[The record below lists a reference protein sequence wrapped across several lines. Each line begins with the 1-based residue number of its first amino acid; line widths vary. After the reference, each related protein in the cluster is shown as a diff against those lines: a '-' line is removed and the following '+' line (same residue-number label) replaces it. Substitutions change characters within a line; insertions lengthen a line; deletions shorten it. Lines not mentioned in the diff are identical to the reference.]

1 MPGNPQACTGA
12 VCNNLPCMSHGA
24 PTPSGAGGA
33 PAGPVFQNLP
43 PSPNPTARPRLRT
56 VVIAGL
62 VTTGFLLSAAVLAV
76 EFETGLGV
84 QVTLLAGLFAALP
97 LLVVVPTYLWLDRY
111 EVEPAWLLA
120 LAFAWGAICAPA
132 GALFLNTGIQ
142 IAMRMAGAQDPDVV
156 TAVFGAPLVEEGLKG
171 FGVLLIV
178 LLRRR
183 EFDGVVDGIVYAGMV
198 GAGFAFSENILYLGR
213 EFVEYGQQGL
223 TELFILRCIIGPF
236 AHPLF
241 TAFTGI
247 GLGLAVAVMRSAWSR
262 VLVALGGFL
271 LAALLHGI
279 WNLSAA
285 TGHLIGAYVLFQV
298 PLFVCF
304 VALIVGL
311 RYREGRLI
319 RTYLSQYA
327 DAGWLSHQEVA
338 MLSSLPARRQAR
350 VWANQ
355 QGGKAAVASMRAFQ
369 DAASDLAL
377 LRARMVR
384 GSAERDA
391 VAHERALLE
400 AIVAHRRA
408 FVGHFAY

>member
-1 MPGNPQACTGA
+1 MGFDWNS
-12 VCNNLPCMSHGA
+12 LPCMSFGA
-24 PTPSGAGGA
+24 PTPSGAGGPTSGPAFPGYA
-33 PAGPVFQNLP
+33 PA
-43 PSPNPTARPRLRT
+43 PNRTSRPRLRT
-56 VVIAGL
+56 VIVGGL
-62 VTTGFLLSAAVLAV
+62 VATGFLLSAAVLAV
-76 EFETGLGV
+76 EFETGFGV
-84 QVTLLAGLFAALP
+84 QVTLLAALFAALP
-97 LLVVVPTYLWLDRY
+97 LLVVVPTFLWLDRY
-111 EVEPAWLLA
+111 EAEPTRMLI
-120 LAFAWGAICAPA
+120 LAFAWGAVCAPA
-132 GALFLNTGIQ
+132 GALFLNTGIA
-142 IAMRMAGAQDPDVV
+142 IAMRLAGAEDPDVV
-156 TAVFGAPLVEEGLKG
+156 TAVFGAPFVEEGLKG
-171 FGVLLIV
+171 LGVLLIV

-183 EFDGVVDGIVYAGMV
+183 EFDGVVDGIVYAGLV
-198 GAGFAFSENILYLGR
+198 GAGFAFSENIIYLGR

-223 TELFILRCIIGPF
+223 TELFILRCIMGPF

-285 TGHLIGAYVLFQV
+285 TGHLIGAYILFQV
-298 PLFVCF
+298 PLFLCF
-304 VALIVGL
+304 VALVIGL

-350 VWANQ
+350 IWANQ
-355 QGGKAAVASMRAFQ
+355 QGGRAAVASMRAFQ

-391 VAHERALLE
+391 AARERTLLE
-400 AIVAHRRA
+400 SIVAHRRA
-408 FVGHFAY
+408 FVGNLAY

>member
-1 MPGNPQACTGA
+1 MGFDWNS
-12 VCNNLPCMSHGA
+12 LPCMSFGA
-24 PTPSGAGGA
+24 PTPSGAGGPTSGPAFPGYA
-33 PAGPVFQNLP
+33 PA
-43 PSPNPTARPRLRT
+43 PNRTSRPRLRT
-56 VVIAGL
+56 VIVGGL
-62 VTTGFLLSAAVLAV
+62 VATGFLLSAAVLAV

-84 QVTLLAGLFAALP
+84 QVTLLAALFAALP
-97 LLVVVPTYLWLDRY
+97 LLVVVPTFLWLDRY
-111 EVEPAWLLA
+111 EAEPTRMLI
-120 LAFAWGAICAPA
+120 LAFAWGAVCAPA
-132 GALFLNTGIQ
+132 GALFLNTGIA
-142 IAMRMAGAQDPDVV
+142 IAMRLAGAEDPDLE
-156 TAVFGAPLVEEGLKG
+156 TAVFGAPFVEEGLKG
-171 FGVLLIV
+171 LGVLLIV

-183 EFDGVVDGIVYAGMV
+183 EFDGVVDGIVYAGLV
-198 GAGFAFSENILYLGR
+198 GAGFAFSENIIYLGR

-223 TELFILRCIIGPF
+223 TELFILRCIMGPF

-298 PLFVCF
+298 PLFLCF
-304 VALIVGL
+304 VALVIGL

-350 VWANQ
+350 IWANQ
-355 QGGKAAVASMRAFQ
+355 QGGRAAVASMRAFQ

-391 VAHERALLE
+391 AARESTLLE
-400 AIVAHRRA
+400 SIVAHRRA
-408 FVGHFAY
+408 FVGNLAY

>member
-1 MPGNPQACTGA
+1 MGFDWNS
-12 VCNNLPCMSHGA
+12 LPCMSFGA
-24 PTPSGAGGA
+24 PTPSGAGGPTSGPAFPGYA
-33 PAGPVFQNLP
+33 PA
-43 PSPNPTARPRLRT
+43 PNRTSRPRLRT
-56 VVIAGL
+56 VIVGGL
-62 VTTGFLLSAAVLAV
+62 VATGFLLSAAVLAV

-84 QVTLLAGLFAALP
+84 QVTLLAALFAALP
-97 LLVVVPTYLWLDRY
+97 LLVVVPTFLWLDRY
-111 EVEPAWLLA
+111 EAEPTRMLI
-120 LAFAWGAICAPA
+120 LAFAWGAVCAPA
-132 GALFLNTGIQ
+132 GALFLNTGIA
-142 IAMRMAGAQDPDVV
+142 IAMRLAGAEDPDVV
-156 TAVFGAPLVEEGLKG
+156 TAVFGAPFVEEGLKG
-171 FGVLLIV
+171 LGVLLIV

-183 EFDGVVDGIVYAGMV
+183 EFDGVVDGIVYAGLV
-198 GAGFAFSENILYLGR
+198 GAGFAFSENIIYLGR

-223 TELFILRCIIGPF
+223 TELFILRCIMGPF

-298 PLFVCF
+298 PLFLCF
-304 VALIVGL
+304 VALVIGL

-350 VWANQ
+350 IWANQ
-355 QGGKAAVASMRAFQ
+355 QGGSAAVASMRAFQ

-384 GSAERDA
+384 GSAEREA
-391 VAHERALLE
+391 AARESTLLE
-400 AIVAHRRA
+400 SIVAHRRA
-408 FVGHFAY
+408 FVGNLAY

>member
-1 MPGNPQACTGA
+1 MGFDWNS
-12 VCNNLPCMSHGA
+12 LPCMSFGA
-24 PTPSGAGGA
+24 PTPSGAGGPTSGPAFPGYA
-33 PAGPVFQNLP
+33 PA
-43 PSPNPTARPRLRT
+43 PNRTSRPRLRT
-56 VVIAGL
+56 VIVGGL
-62 VTTGFLLSAAVLAV
+62 VATGFLLSAAVLAV

-84 QVTLLAGLFAALP
+84 QVTLLAALFAALP
-97 LLVVVPTYLWLDRY
+97 LLVVVPTFLWLDRY
-111 EVEPAWLLA
+111 EAEPTRMLV
-120 LAFAWGAICAPA
+120 LAFVWGAVCAPA
-132 GALFLNTGIQ
+132 GALFLNTGIA
-142 IAMRMAGAQDPDVV
+142 IAMRLAGAEDPDVV
-156 TAVFGAPLVEEGLKG
+156 TAVFGAPFVEEGLKG
-171 FGVLLIV
+171 LGVLLIV

-183 EFDGVVDGIVYAGMV
+183 EFDGVIDGIVYAGLV
-198 GAGFAFSENILYLGR
+198 GAGFAFSENIIYLGR

-223 TELFILRCIIGPF
+223 TELFVLRCIMGPF

-298 PLFVCF
+298 PLFLCF
-304 VALIVGL
+304 VALVIGL

-350 VWANQ
+350 IWANQ
-355 QGGKAAVASMRAFQ
+355 QGGRAAVASMRAFQ

-391 VAHERALLE
+391 AARERTLLE
-400 AIVAHRRA
+400 SIVAHRRA
-408 FVGHFAY
+408 FVGNLAY

>member
-1 MPGNPQACTGA
+1 MA
-12 VCNNLPCMSHGA
+12 SGA
-24 PTPSGAGGA
+24 PTPSGSGGS
-33 PAGPVFQNLP
+33 PGPVLP
-43 PSPNPTARPRLRT
+43 PYPPAPNPTSRPRLRN
-56 VVIAGL
+56 VVIGGL
-62 VTTGFLLSAAVLAV
+62 VVTGFLLSAAVLAV

-84 QVTLLAGLFAALP
+84 QVTLLAALFAALP

-111 EVEPAWLLA
+111 EAEPTRMLV
-120 LAFAWGAICAPA
+120 LAFAWGAVCAPA

-142 IAMRMAGAQDPDVV
+142 IAMRLAGAADPDVF

-171 FGVLLIV
+171 FGILLVV

-183 EFDGVVDGIVYAGMV
+183 EFDGVVDGIVYAGLV

-223 TELFILRCIIGPF
+223 TELFILRCIMGPF

-247 GLGLAVAVMRSAWSR
+247 GLGLAVAVMRSLWSR
-262 VLVALGGFL
+262 VLVGLAGYL
-271 LAALLHGI
+271 LAELFHGI

-285 TGHLIGAYVLFQV
+285 TGHLIGAYVLFQI

-350 VWANQ
+350 VWASQ
-355 QGGKAAVASMRAFQ
+355 QGGKAAEASMRAFQ
-369 DAASDLAL
+369 DGASDLAL

-391 VAHERALLE
+391 GAHERMLLE
-400 AIVAHRRA
+400 AIVANRRA
-408 FVGHFAY
+408 FVGHLAY

>member
-1 MPGNPQACTGA
+1 MGRDWNS
-12 VCNNLPCMSHGA
+12 LPCMSFGA
-24 PTPSGAGGA
+24 PTPSGAGGPTSGPAFPGYA
-33 PAGPVFQNLP
+33 PA
-43 PSPNPTARPRLRT
+43 PNRTSRPRLRT
-56 VVIAGL
+56 VIVGGLIA
-62 VTTGFLLSAAVLAV
+62 TGFLLSAAVLAV

-84 QVTLLAGLFAALP
+84 QVTLLAALFAALP
-97 LLVVVPTYLWLDRY
+97 LLVVVPTFLWLDRY
-111 EVEPAWLLA
+111 EAEPTRMLI
-120 LAFAWGAICAPA
+120 LAFAWGAVCAPA
-132 GALFLNTGIQ
+132 GALFLNTGIA
-142 IAMRMAGAQDPDVV
+142 IAMRLAGAEDPDLE
-156 TAVFGAPLVEEGLKG
+156 TAVFGAPFVEEGLKG

-183 EFDGVVDGIVYAGMV
+183 EFDGVVDGIVYAGLV
-198 GAGFAFSENILYLGR
+198 GAGFAFSENIIYLGR

-223 TELFILRCIIGPF
+223 TELFILRCIMGPF

-298 PLFVCF
+298 PLFLCF
-304 VALIVGL
+304 LALVIGL

-338 MLSSLPARRQAR
+338 MLSSVPARRQAR
-350 VWANQ
+350 IWANQ
-355 QGGKAAVASMRAFQ
+355 QGGRAAVASMRAFQ
-369 DAASDLAL
+369 DGASDLAL

-391 VAHERALLE
+391 AARESTLLE
-400 AIVAHRRA
+400 SIVAHRRA
-408 FVGHFAY
+408 FVGNLAY

>member
-1 MPGNPQACTGA
+1 
-12 VCNNLPCMSHGA
+12 MSQGA
-24 PTPSGAGGA
+24 PSMPEIA
-33 PAGPVFQNLP
+33 PRANR
-43 PSPNPTARPRLRT
+43 TARPRLRT
-56 VVIAGL
+56 VIIGGL
-62 VTTGFLLSAAVLAV
+62 VVTGFLLSAAVLAV

-84 QVTLLAGLFAALP
+84 QVTLLAALFAALP
-97 LLVVVPTYLWLDRY
+97 LLVVVPTFLWLDRY
-111 EVEPAWLLA
+111 EAEPTRLLV

-132 GALFLNTGIQ
+132 GALFLNTGIA
-142 IAMRMAGAQDPDVV
+142 IAMRLAGAEDPDIL
-156 TAVFGAPLVEEGLKG
+156 TAVLGAPFIEEGLKG

-183 EFDGVVDGIVYAGMV
+183 EFHGVVDGIVYAGMV

-213 EFVEYGQQGL
+213 EFAEYGQQGL
-223 TELFILRCIIGPF
+223 TELFILRCIMGPF

-247 GLGLAVAVMRSAWSR
+247 GLGLAVAVMRQAWSR
-262 VLVALGGFL
+262 VLVALGGYL

-285 TGHLIGAYVLFQV
+285 SGHLIGAYLLFQV
-298 PLFVCF
+298 PLFLCF

-338 MLSSLPARRQAR
+338 MLSSIPARRQAR
-350 VWANQ
+350 LWASQ
-355 QGGKAAVASMRAFQ
+355 QGGRTAVASMRAFQ
-369 DAASDLAL
+369 DEASDLAL

-384 GSAERDA
+384 GTAERDA
-391 VAHERALLE
+391 AAHERTLLE
-400 AIVAHRRA
+400 ALVTHRRA
-408 FVGHFAY
+408 FVGDLAY

>member
-1 MPGNPQACTGA
+1 MGRDWNS
-12 VCNNLPCMSHGA
+12 LPCMSFGA
-24 PTPSGAGGA
+24 PTPSGAGGPTSGPAFPGYA
-33 PAGPVFQNLP
+33 PA
-43 PSPNPTARPRLRT
+43 PNRTSRPRLRT
-56 VVIAGL
+56 VIVGGL
-62 VTTGFLLSAAVLAV
+62 VATGFLLSAAVLAV

-84 QVTLLAGLFAALP
+84 QVTLLAALFAALP
-97 LLVVVPTYLWLDRY
+97 LLVVVPTFLWLDRY
-111 EVEPAWLLA
+111 EAEPTRMLI
-120 LAFAWGAICAPA
+120 LAFAWGAVCAPA
-132 GALFLNTGIQ
+132 GALFLNTGIA
-142 IAMRMAGAQDPDVV
+142 IAMRLAGAEDPDLE
-156 TAVFGAPLVEEGLKG
+156 TAVFGAPFVEEGLKG

-183 EFDGVVDGIVYAGMV
+183 EFDGVVDGIVYAGLV
-198 GAGFAFSENILYLGR
+198 GAGFAFSENIIYLGR
-213 EFVEYGQQGL
+213 EFVEYGHQGL
-223 TELFILRCIIGPF
+223 TELFILRCIMGPF

-298 PLFVCF
+298 PLFLCF
-304 VALIVGL
+304 LALVIGL

-350 VWANQ
+350 IWANQ
-355 QGGKAAVASMRAFQ
+355 QGGRAAVASMRAFQ

-391 VAHERALLE
+391 AARERTLLE
-400 AIVAHRRA
+400 SIVAHRRA
-408 FVGHFAY
+408 FVGNLAY

>member
-1 MPGNPQACTGA
+1 
-12 VCNNLPCMSHGA
+12 MSFGA
-24 PTPSGAGGA
+24 PTPSGAGGPTSGPAFPGYA
-33 PAGPVFQNLP
+33 PA
-43 PSPNPTARPRLRT
+43 PNRTSRPRLRT
-56 VVIAGL
+56 VIVGGL
-62 VTTGFLLSAAVLAV
+62 VATGFLLSAAVLAV

-84 QVTLLAGLFAALP
+84 QVTLLAALFAALP
-97 LLVVVPTYLWLDRY
+97 LLVVVPTFLWLDRY
-111 EVEPAWLLA
+111 EAEPTRMLV
-120 LAFAWGAICAPA
+120 LAFAWGAVCAPA
-132 GALFLNTGIQ
+132 GALFLNTGIA
-142 IAMRMAGAQDPDVV
+142 IAMRLAGAEDPDVV
-156 TAVFGAPLVEEGLKG
+156 TAVFGAPFVEEGLKG

-183 EFDGVVDGIVYAGMV
+183 EFDGVVDGIVYAGLV
-198 GAGFAFSENILYLGR
+198 GAGFAFSENIIYLGR

-223 TELFILRCIIGPF
+223 TELFILRCIMGPF

-298 PLFVCF
+298 PLFLCF
-304 VALIVGL
+304 VALVIGL

-338 MLSSLPARRQAR
+338 MLSSRAGPAPGPDLGQPAGRQGRGRVDARRSRTGPAT
-350 VWANQ
+350 WLYCAPAWS
-355 QGGKAAVASMRAFQ
+355 AAAPNATRPLVSAFCSSRSSRTEERSSGTSHTDRSASA
-369 DAASDLAL
+369 DCP
-377 LRARMVR
+377 VR
-384 GSAERDA
+384 SRPAT
-391 VAHERALLE
+391 
-400 AIVAHRRA
+400 
-408 FVGHFAY
+408 

>member
-1 MPGNPQACTGA
+1 MGFDWNS
-12 VCNNLPCMSHGA
+12 LPCMSFGA
-24 PTPSGAGGA
+24 PTPSGAGGPTSGPAFPGYA
-33 PAGPVFQNLP
+33 PA
-43 PSPNPTARPRLRT
+43 PNRTSRPRLRT
-56 VVIAGL
+56 VIVGGLIA
-62 VTTGFLLSAAVLAV
+62 TGFLLSAAVLAV

-84 QVTLLAGLFAALP
+84 QVTLLAALFAALP
-97 LLVVVPTYLWLDRY
+97 LLVVVPTFLWLDRY
-111 EVEPAWLLA
+111 EAEPTRMLI
-120 LAFAWGAICAPA
+120 LAFAWGAVCAPA
-132 GALFLNTGIQ
+132 GALFLNTGIA
-142 IAMRMAGAQDPDVV
+142 IAMRLAGAEDPDLE
-156 TAVFGAPLVEEGLKG
+156 TAVFGAPFVEEGLKG
-171 FGVLLIV
+171 LGVLLIV

-183 EFDGVVDGIVYAGMV
+183 EFDGVVDGIVYAGLV
-198 GAGFAFSENILYLGR
+198 GAGFAFSENIIYLGR

-223 TELFILRCIIGPF
+223 TELFILRCIMGPF

-298 PLFVCF
+298 PLFLCF
-304 VALIVGL
+304 VALVIGL

-350 VWANQ
+350 IWANQ
-355 QGGKAAVASMRAFQ
+355 QGGRAAVASMRAFQ

-391 VAHERALLE
+391 AARESTLLE
-400 AIVAHRRA
+400 SIVAHRRA
-408 FVGHFAY
+408 FVGNLAY

>member
-1 MPGNPQACTGA
+1 MSTPVRAPWPPTVDDAASWPVGAARDVRRVGLATGRVLLVGLLVLLMAASGLVVLGSETSATGTSGFLIGVSLA
-12 VCNNLPCMSHGA
+12 VLPV
-24 PTPSGAGGA
+24 P
-33 PAGPVFQNLP
+33 
-43 PSPNPTARPRLRT
+43 
-56 VVIAGL
+56 VVIAAFRWVDRYEPEPRSVLAFAFFWGATVAALIAAVINTASAMAVARTSGAEVGL
-62 VTTGFLLSAAVLAV
+62 ATTAVGVAPFVEEAAKGAAVLAV
-76 EFETGLGV
+76 F
-84 QVTLLAGLFAALP
+84 LF
-97 LLVVVPTYLWLDRY
+97 
-111 EVEPAWLLA
+111 
-120 LAFAWGAICAPA
+120 
-132 GALFLNTGIQ
+132 
-142 IAMRMAGAQDPDVV
+142 
-156 TAVFGAPLVEEGLKG
+156 
-171 FGVLLIV
+171 
-178 LLRRR
+178 RRR
-183 EFDGVVDGIVYAGMV
+183 EFDGVVDGIVYAGLV

-213 EFVEYGQQGL
+213 EYVEYGQQGL
-223 TELFILRCIIGPF
+223 TELFILRCIMGPF

-247 GLGLAVAVMRSAWSR
+247 GLGLAVAVMRTAWSR

-285 TGHLIGAYVLFQV
+285 TGHLIGAYVLFQI
-298 PLFVCF
+298 PLFLCF

-338 MLSSLPARRQAR
+338 MLSSVPARRQAR

-355 QGGKAAVASMRAFQ
+355 QGGRAAVAAMRGFQ
-369 DAASDLAL
+369 DGASDLAL

-391 VAHERALLE
+391 AARERRLLE
-400 AIVAHRRA
+400 SIVAHRRA
-408 FVGHFAY
+408 FVGHLAY

>member
-1 MPGNPQACTGA
+1 
-12 VCNNLPCMSHGA
+12 MSFGA
-24 PTPSGAGGA
+24 PTPSGGGGSTPGPAFPGYA
-33 PAGPVFQNLP
+33 PA
-43 PSPNPTARPRLRT
+43 PNRTARPRLRT
-56 VVIAGL
+56 VIVVGL
-62 VTTGFLLSAAVLAV
+62 VATGFLLSAAVLAV

-84 QVTLLAGLFAALP
+84 QVTLLAALFAALP
-97 LLVVVPTYLWLDRY
+97 LLVVVPTFLWLDRY
-111 EVEPAWLLA
+111 EAEPTRMLI
-120 LAFAWGAICAPA
+120 LAFAWGAVCAPA
-132 GALFLNTGIQ
+132 GALFLNTGIA
-142 IAMRMAGAQDPDVV
+142 IAMRLAGAEDPDVE
-156 TAVFGAPLVEEGLKG
+156 TAVFGAPFVEEGLKG
-171 FGVLLIV
+171 LGVLLIV

-183 EFDGVVDGIVYAGMV
+183 EFDGVVDGIVYAGLV
-198 GAGFAFSENILYLGR
+198 GAGFAFSENIIYLGR

-223 TELFILRCIIGPF
+223 TELFILRCIMGPF

-298 PLFVCF
+298 PLFLSF
-304 VALIVGL
+304 VALVIGL

-350 VWANQ
+350 IWANQ
-355 QGGKAAVASMRAFQ
+355 QGGRAAVASMRAFQ
-369 DAASDLAL
+369 DGASDLAL

-391 VAHERALLE
+391 AARERTLLE
-400 AIVAHRRA
+400 SIVAHRRA
-408 FVGHFAY
+408 FVGNLAY

>member
-1 MPGNPQACTGA
+1 M
-12 VCNNLPCMSHGA
+12 
-24 PTPSGAGGA
+24 
-33 PAGPVFQNLP
+33 
-43 PSPNPTARPRLRT
+43 
-56 VVIAGL
+56 
-62 VTTGFLLSAAVLAV
+62 
-76 EFETGLGV
+76 
-84 QVTLLAGLFAALP
+84 
-97 LLVVVPTYLWLDRY
+97 
-111 EVEPAWLLA
+111 
-120 LAFAWGAICAPA
+120 
-132 GALFLNTGIQ
+132 
-142 IAMRMAGAQDPDVV
+142 
-156 TAVFGAPLVEEGLKG
+156 
-171 FGVLLIV
+171 
-178 LLRRR
+178 
-183 EFDGVVDGIVYAGMV
+183 
-198 GAGFAFSENILYLGR
+198 
-213 EFVEYGQQGL
+213 
-223 TELFILRCIIGPF
+223 GPF

-262 VLVALGGFL
+262 VLVALAGFL

-285 TGHLIGAYVLFQV
+285 TGHLSARTSSSRCRCSS
-298 PLFVCF
+298 CF

-350 VWANQ
+350 VWASQ
-355 QGGKAAVASMRAFQ
+355 QGGKSAVAAMRAFQ

-391 VAHERALLE
+391 AAHERALLE
-400 AIVAHRRA
+400 GIVAHRRA

>member
-1 MPGNPQACTGA
+1 MGRDWNS
-12 VCNNLPCMSHGA
+12 LPCMSFGA
-24 PTPSGAGGA
+24 PTPSGAGGPTSGPAFPGYA
-33 PAGPVFQNLP
+33 PA
-43 PSPNPTARPRLRT
+43 PNRTSRPRLRT
-56 VVIAGL
+56 VIVGGLIA
-62 VTTGFLLSAAVLAV
+62 TGFLLSAAVLAV

-84 QVTLLAGLFAALP
+84 QVTLLAALFAALP
-97 LLVVVPTYLWLDRY
+97 LLVVVPTFLWLDRY
-111 EVEPAWLLA
+111 EAEPTRMLI
-120 LAFAWGAICAPA
+120 LAFAWGAVCAPA
-132 GALFLNTGIQ
+132 GALFLNTGIA
-142 IAMRMAGAQDPDVV
+142 IAMRLAGAEDPDLE
-156 TAVFGAPLVEEGLKG
+156 TAVFGAPFVEEGLKG
-171 FGVLLIV
+171 LGVLLIV

-183 EFDGVVDGIVYAGMV
+183 EFDGVVDGIVYAGLV
-198 GAGFAFSENILYLGR
+198 GAGFAFSENIIYLGR

-223 TELFILRCIIGPF
+223 TELFILRCIMGPF

-298 PLFVCF
+298 PLFLCF
-304 VALIVGL
+304 VALVIGL

-350 VWANQ
+350 IWANQ
-355 QGGKAAVASMRAFQ
+355 QGGSAAVASMRAFQ

-391 VAHERALLE
+391 AARERTLLE
-400 AIVAHRRA
+400 SIVAHRRA
-408 FVGHFAY
+408 FVGNLAY

>member
-1 MPGNPQACTGA
+1 
-12 VCNNLPCMSHGA
+12 MSFGA
-24 PTPSGAGGA
+24 PTPSGAA
-33 PAGPVFQNLP
+33 FQNYSP
-43 PSPNPTARPRLRT
+43 PPNPTRRPRLRT
-56 VVIAGL
+56 VVIGGL
-62 VTTGFLLSAAVLAV
+62 VTTGFLLSAAVLAI
-76 EFETGLGV
+76 ELETGLGV
-84 QVTLLAGLFAALP
+84 QVTLLAALFAALP
-97 LLVVVPTYLWLDRY
+97 LLVVVPTFLWLDRY
-111 EVEPAWLLA
+111 EAEPARMLI
-120 LAFAWGAICAPA
+120 LAFAWGAVCAPA
-132 GALFLNTGIQ
+132 GALFLNTGIA
-142 IAMRMAGAQDPDVV
+142 IAMRMAGAEDPDVV

-183 EFDGVVDGIVYAGMV
+183 EFDGVVDGIVYAGIV

-213 EFVEYGQQGL
+213 EYVEYGQQGL
-223 TELFILRCIIGPF
+223 TELFILRCIMGPF

-247 GLGLAVAVMRSAWSR
+247 GLGLAVAVMRSPWSR
-262 VLVALGGFL
+262 LLVALSGFL
-271 LAALLHGI
+271 IAALLHGI

-285 TGHLIGAYVLFQV
+285 TGNLIGAYVLFQV
-298 PLFVCF
+298 PLFACF

-338 MLSSLPARRQAR
+338 MLSSVPARRQAR
-350 VWANQ
+350 AWANQ
-355 QGGKAAVASMRAFQ
+355 QGGRAALASMRAFQ

-377 LRARMVR
+377 LRSRMVR

-391 VAHERALLE
+391 AVRERALLE
-400 AIVAHRRA
+400 AVVAHRRA
-408 FVGHFAY
+408 FVGHLAY

>member
-1 MPGNPQACTGA
+1 MGFDWNS
-12 VCNNLPCMSHGA
+12 LPCMSFGA
-24 PTPSGAGGA
+24 PTPSGAGG
-33 PAGPVFQNLP
+33 PSAGPAFQAYP
-43 PSPNPTARPRLRT
+43 PAPNPTSRPRLRT
-56 VVIAGL
+56 VVIGGL

-84 QVTLLAGLFAALP
+84 QVTLLAALFAALP
-97 LLVVVPTYLWLDRY
+97 LFVVVPTFLWLDRY
-111 EVEPAWLLA
+111 EAEPTLMLV
-120 LAFAWGAICAPA
+120 LAFAWGAVCAPA
-132 GALFLNTGIQ
+132 GALFLNTGIA
-142 IAMRMAGAQDPDVV
+142 IAMRLAGSEDPDVV

-183 EFDGVVDGIVYAGMV
+183 EFDGVVDGIVYAGLV

-213 EFVEYGQQGL
+213 EYVEYGQQGL
-223 TELFILRCIIGPF
+223 TELFILRCIMGPF

-247 GLGLAVAVMRSAWSR
+247 GLGLAVAVMRTAWSR

-285 TGHLIGAYVLFQV
+285 TGHLIGAYVLFQI
-298 PLFVCF
+298 PLFLCF

-338 MLSSLPARRQAR
+338 MLSSVPARRQAR

-355 QGGKAAVASMRAFQ
+355 QGGRAAVAAMRGFQ
-369 DAASDLAL
+369 DGASDLAL

-391 VAHERALLE
+391 AARERRLLE
-400 AIVAHRRA
+400 SIVAHRRA
-408 FVGHFAY
+408 FVGHLAY

>member
-1 MPGNPQACTGA
+1 MA
-12 VCNNLPCMSHGA
+12 SGA
-24 PTPSGAGGA
+24 PTPFDPGGSPA
-33 PAGPVFQNLP
+33 PAF
-43 PSPNPTARPRLRT
+43 SAYASAPNPTSRPRMRNI
-56 VVIAGL
+56 VIGGL
-62 VTTGFLLSAAVLAV
+62 VATGFLLSAAVLAV

-84 QVTLLAGLFAALP
+84 QVTLLAALFAALP

-111 EVEPAWLLA
+111 EAEPTRMLV
-120 LAFAWGAICAPA
+120 LAFAWGAVCAPA

-142 IAMRMAGAQDPDVV
+142 IAMRLAGSQDPDVV

-171 FGVLLIV
+171 FGILLIV

-183 EFDGVVDGIVYAGMV
+183 EFDGVVDGIVYAGLV
-198 GAGFAFSENILYLGR
+198 GAGFAFSENIIYLGR

-223 TELFILRCIIGPF
+223 TELFILRCIMGPF

-247 GLGLAVAVMRSAWSR
+247 GLGLAVAVMRAPWSR
-262 VLVALGGFL
+262 VLVALAGYL

-350 VWANQ
+350 VWASQ
-355 QGGKAAVASMRAFQ
+355 QGGKSAMASMRAFQ
-369 DAASDLAL
+369 DGASDLAL

-391 VAHERALLE
+391 AARERTLLE
-400 AIVAHRRA
+400 AIVANRRA
-408 FVGHFAY
+408 FIGHLAY

>member
-1 MPGNPQACTGA
+1 VGRDWNS
-12 VCNNLPCMSHGA
+12 LPCMSFGA
-24 PTPSGAGGA
+24 PTPSGAGGPTSGPAFPGYA
-33 PAGPVFQNLP
+33 PA
-43 PSPNPTARPRLRT
+43 PNRTSRPRLRT
-56 VVIAGL
+56 VIVGGLIA
-62 VTTGFLLSAAVLAV
+62 TGFLLSAAVLAV

-84 QVTLLAGLFAALP
+84 QVTLLAALFAALP
-97 LLVVVPTYLWLDRY
+97 LLVVVPTFLWLDRY
-111 EVEPAWLLA
+111 EAEPTRMLI
-120 LAFAWGAICAPA
+120 LAFAWGAVCAPA
-132 GALFLNTGIQ
+132 GALFLNTGIA
-142 IAMRMAGAQDPDVV
+142 IAMRLAGAEDPDLE
-156 TAVFGAPLVEEGLKG
+156 TAVFGAPFVEEGLKG
-171 FGVLLIV
+171 LGVLLIV

-183 EFDGVVDGIVYAGMV
+183 EFDGVVDGIVYAGLV
-198 GAGFAFSENILYLGR
+198 GAGFAFSENIIYLGR

-223 TELFILRCIIGPF
+223 TELFILRCIMGPF

-298 PLFVCF
+298 PLFLCF
-304 VALIVGL
+304 VALVIGL

-350 VWANQ
+350 IWANQ
-355 QGGKAAVASMRAFQ
+355 QGGRAAVASMRAFQ

-391 VAHERALLE
+391 AARESTLLE
-400 AIVAHRRA
+400 SIVAHRRA
-408 FVGHFAY
+408 FVGNLAY

>member
-1 MPGNPQACTGA
+1 MA
-12 VCNNLPCMSHGA
+12 SGA
-24 PTPSGAGGA
+24 PTPSGSGGS
-33 PAGPVFQNLP
+33 PGPVLP
-43 PSPNPTARPRLRT
+43 PYPPAPNPTSRPRLRN
-56 VVIAGL
+56 VVIGGL
-62 VTTGFLLSAAVLAV
+62 VVTGFLLSAAVLAV

-84 QVTLLAGLFAALP
+84 QVTLLAALFAALP

-111 EVEPAWLLA
+111 EAEPTRMLV
-120 LAFAWGAICAPA
+120 LAFAWGAVCAPA

-142 IAMRMAGAQDPDVV
+142 IAMRLAGAADPDVF

-171 FGVLLIV
+171 FGILLVV

-183 EFDGVVDGIVYAGMV
+183 EFDGVVDGIVYAGLV

-223 TELFILRCIIGPF
+223 TELFILRCIMGPF

-247 GLGLAVAVMRSAWSR
+247 GLGLAVAVMRSLWSR
-262 VLVALGGFL
+262 VLVGLAGYL
-271 LAALLHGI
+271 LAALFHGI

-285 TGHLIGAYVLFQV
+285 TGHLIGAYVLFQI

-350 VWANQ
+350 VWASQ
-355 QGGKAAVASMRAFQ
+355 QGGKAAEASMRAFQ
-369 DAASDLAL
+369 DGASDLAL

-391 VAHERALLE
+391 GAHERMLLE
-400 AIVAHRRA
+400 AIVANRRA
-408 FVGHFAY
+408 FVGHLAY

>member
-1 MPGNPQACTGA
+1 
-12 VCNNLPCMSHGA
+12 MSFGA
-24 PTPSGAGGA
+24 PTPSGGGGSTPGPALPGYA
-33 PAGPVFQNLP
+33 PA
-43 PSPNPTARPRLRT
+43 PNRTARPRLRT
-56 VVIAGL
+56 VIVVGL
-62 VTTGFLLSAAVLAV
+62 VATGFLLSAAVLAV

-84 QVTLLAGLFAALP
+84 QVTLLAALFAALP
-97 LLVVVPTYLWLDRY
+97 LLVVVPTFLWLDRY
-111 EVEPAWLLA
+111 EAEPTRMLI
-120 LAFAWGAICAPA
+120 LAFAWGAVCAPA
-132 GALFLNTGIQ
+132 GALFLNTGIA
-142 IAMRMAGAQDPDVV
+142 IAMRLAGAEDPDVE
-156 TAVFGAPLVEEGLKG
+156 TAVFGAPFVEEGLKG
-171 FGVLLIV
+171 LGVLLIV

-183 EFDGVVDGIVYAGMV
+183 EFDGVVDGIVYAGLV
-198 GAGFAFSENILYLGR
+198 GAGFAFSENIIYLGR

-223 TELFILRCIIGPF
+223 TELFILRCIMGPF

-285 TGHLIGAYVLFQV
+285 TGHLIGAYVLFQS
-298 PLFVCF
+298 F
-304 VALIVGL
+304 VALVIGL

-350 VWANQ
+350 IWANQ
-355 QGGKAAVASMRAFQ
+355 QGGRAAVASMRAFQ
-369 DAASDLAL
+369 DGASDLAL

-391 VAHERALLE
+391 AARERTLLE
-400 AIVAHRRA
+400 SIVAHRRA
-408 FVGHFAY
+408 FVGNLAY

>member
-1 MPGNPQACTGA
+1 MGFDWNS
-12 VCNNLPCMSHGA
+12 LPCMSFGA
-24 PTPSGAGGA
+24 PTPSGAGGPTSGPAFPGYA
-33 PAGPVFQNLP
+33 PA
-43 PSPNPTARPRLRT
+43 PNRTSRPRLRT
-56 VVIAGL
+56 VIVGGL
-62 VTTGFLLSAAVLAV
+62 VATGFLLSAAVLAV

-84 QVTLLAGLFAALP
+84 QVTLLAALFAALP
-97 LLVVVPTYLWLDRY
+97 LLVVVPTFLWLDRY
-111 EVEPAWLLA
+111 EAEPTRMLI
-120 LAFAWGAICAPA
+120 LAFAWGAVCAPA
-132 GALFLNTGIQ
+132 GALFLNTGIA
-142 IAMRMAGAQDPDVV
+142 IAMRLAGAEDPDVV
-156 TAVFGAPLVEEGLKG
+156 TAVFGAPFVEEGLKG
-171 FGVLLIV
+171 LGVLLIV

-183 EFDGVVDGIVYAGMV
+183 EFDGVVDGIVYAGLV
-198 GAGFAFSENILYLGR
+198 GAGFAFSENIIYLGR

-223 TELFILRCIIGPF
+223 TELFILRCIMGPF

-298 PLFVCF
+298 PLFLCF
-304 VALIVGL
+304 VALVIGL

-350 VWANQ
+350 IWANQ
-355 QGGKAAVASMRAFQ
+355 QGGRAAVASMRAFQ

-391 VAHERALLE
+391 AARERTLLE
-400 AIVAHRRA
+400 SIVAHRRA
-408 FVGHFAY
+408 FVGNLAY

>member
-1 MPGNPQACTGA
+1 
-12 VCNNLPCMSHGA
+12 MSQGA
-24 PTPSGAGGA
+24 PSTRQIA
-33 PAGPVFQNLP
+33 PR
-43 PSPNPTARPRLRT
+43 PNPTARPRLRT
-56 VVIAGL
+56 VIIGGL
-62 VTTGFLLSAAVLAV
+62 TSTGFLLSAAVLAV

-84 QVTLLAGLFAALP
+84 QVTLLAALFAALP
-97 LLVVVPTYLWLDRY
+97 LLVVVPTFLWLDRY
-111 EVEPAWLLA
+111 EAEPTRLLV

-132 GALFLNTGIQ
+132 GALFLNTGIA
-142 IAMRMAGAQDPDVV
+142 IAMRLAGAEDPDVV
-156 TAVFGAPLVEEGLKG
+156 TAVLGAPFIEEGLKG

-183 EFDGVVDGIVYAGMV
+183 EFHGVIDGIVYAGLV

-223 TELFILRCIIGPF
+223 TELFILRCIMGPF

-247 GLGLAVAVMRSAWSR
+247 GLGLAVAVMRRPWSR
-262 VLVALGGFL
+262 VLVALGGYFV
-271 LAALLHGI
+271 AALLHGI

-298 PLFVCF
+298 PLFLCF
-304 VALIVGL
+304 IALIVGL

-338 MLSSLPARRQAR
+338 MLSSIPARRQAR
-350 VWANQ
+350 VWAGQ
-355 QGGKAAVASMRAFQ
+355 QGGRTAVASMRAFQ
-369 DAASDLAL
+369 DEASDLAL
-377 LRARMVR
+377 LRARMVQ
-384 GSAERDA
+384 GTAERDA
-391 VAHERALLE
+391 AAHERTLLE
-400 AIVAHRRA
+400 ALVAHRRA
-408 FVGHFAY
+408 FVGHLAY

>member
-1 MPGNPQACTGA
+1 MGFDWNS
-12 VCNNLPCMSHGA
+12 LPCMSFGA
-24 PTPSGAGGA
+24 PTPSGAGGPTSGPAFPGYA
-33 PAGPVFQNLP
+33 PA
-43 PSPNPTARPRLRT
+43 PNRTSRPRLRT
-56 VVIAGL
+56 VIVGGLIA
-62 VTTGFLLSAAVLAV
+62 TGFLLSAAVLAV

-84 QVTLLAGLFAALP
+84 QVTLLAALFAALP
-97 LLVVVPTYLWLDRY
+97 LLVVVPTFLWLDRY
-111 EVEPAWLLA
+111 EAEPTRMLI
-120 LAFAWGAICAPA
+120 LAFAWGAVCAPA
-132 GALFLNTGIQ
+132 GALFLNTGIA
-142 IAMRMAGAQDPDVV
+142 IAMRLAGAEDPDLE
-156 TAVFGAPLVEEGLKG
+156 TAVFGAPFVEEGLKG

-183 EFDGVVDGIVYAGMV
+183 EFDGVVDGIVYAGLV
-198 GAGFAFSENILYLGR
+198 GAGFAFSENIIYLGR

-223 TELFILRCIIGPF
+223 TELFILRCIMGPF

-298 PLFVCF
+298 PLFLCF
-304 VALIVGL
+304 LALVIGL

-350 VWANQ
+350 IWANQ
-355 QGGKAAVASMRAFQ
+355 QGGSAAVASMRAFQ

-391 VAHERALLE
+391 AARERTLLE
-400 AIVAHRRA
+400 SIVAHRRA
-408 FVGHFAY
+408 FVGNLAY

>member
-1 MPGNPQACTGA
+1 MA
-12 VCNNLPCMSHGA
+12 SGA
-24 PTPSGAGGA
+24 PTPSGSGGSPGSALPPYA
-33 PAGPVFQNLP
+33 PAR
-43 PSPNPTARPRLRT
+43 NPTSRPRLRN
-56 VVIAGL
+56 VVIGGL
-62 VTTGFLLSAAVLAV
+62 VATGFLLSAAVLAV
-76 EFETGLGV
+76 EYETGLGV
-84 QVTLLAGLFAALP
+84 QVTLLAALFAALP

-111 EVEPAWLLA
+111 EAEPTRMLV
-120 LAFAWGAICAPA
+120 LAFAWGAVCAPA

-142 IAMRMAGAQDPDVV
+142 IAMRLAGAEDPDVF

-171 FGVLLIV
+171 FGILLVV

-183 EFDGVVDGIVYAGMV
+183 EFDGVVDGIVYAGLV

-213 EFVEYGQQGL
+213 EYVEYGQQGL
-223 TELFILRCIIGPF
+223 TELFILRCIMGPF

-247 GLGLAVAVMRSAWSR
+247 GLGLAVAVMRSLWSR
-262 VLVALGGFL
+262 VLVALAGYL

-285 TGHLIGAYVLFQV
+285 TGHLIGAYVLFQI
-298 PLFVCF
+298 PLFACF

-350 VWANQ
+350 VWASQ
-355 QGGKAAVASMRAFQ
+355 QGGKSAVASMRAFQ
-369 DAASDLAL
+369 DGASDLAL

-391 VAHERALLE
+391 AAHERTLLE
-400 AIVAHRRA
+400 AIVANRRA
-408 FVGHFAY
+408 FVGHLAY